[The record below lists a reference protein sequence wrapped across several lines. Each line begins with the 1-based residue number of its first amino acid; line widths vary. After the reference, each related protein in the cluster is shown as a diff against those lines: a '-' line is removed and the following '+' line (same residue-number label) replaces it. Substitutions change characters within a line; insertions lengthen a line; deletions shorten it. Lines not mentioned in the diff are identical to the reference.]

1 MRRITGFGRT
11 RATWM
16 LLLAMAWGLALQAVP
31 VAAAVPDGS
40 IVRAEL
46 LKEYSR
52 EWIDANALSTRPEF
66 RRALTPPVADGVRAL
81 GPARNGVR
89 LYAVEY
95 ATRGVDGSP
104 VVASGLVMIPLVAGP
119 RPLVSYQQGM
129 ILDPLDSPSMLRSGE
144 ATAMLH
150 VFAAYGYVV
159 TMPDYIGQ
167 GRSLVRHPF
176 LHAATEASSGVHLLE
191 AARRLCAKLGVEL
204 SGKLFLIGL
213 SQGGH
218 ATMAMHRLLESGG
231 GSPVTA
237 SAPVSGPYRLLP
249 CWRLWL
255 REGDASAPV
264 VMAKT
269 ILSCANV
276 SRIPVNDAFLPGWER
291 RADELLYGRT
301 SGAARVRESFPPKQS
316 SVFRAD
322 FLRAMDRGAH
332 PICRFLAL
340 NDVHDWAPKAPV
352 RLYYGTK
359 DTLVPYEIAL
369 KTQSHMKRIGAP
381 VEAVD
386 IGPVSHSG
394 SFMPS
399 LIASRTW
406 FDSFVTA
413 ATTAIA
419 PAAAS
424 ATSMRAPRPASRPA
438 AASGLPRPLGPGSRV
453 AVIALA
459 SPSTSA
465 DIERSVRV
473 LKEQFF
479 YEPVLYPSTKESRGY
494 LAGCSDEANA
504 EELHRAFEDPKIDG
518 IVCLRGGY
526 GSQRLLRYLDPARIA
541 PHPKVFIGYSDITA
555 MHSFLNGAC
564 DMVTFHGPMV
574 IPSLRSLAGGD
585 PQLAGLFGWMRWMH
599 RLLESPDALPG
610 PLPTVKALERVV
622 GGRARGAIVGGNLT
636 MISTLMGTPW
646 EIDLRGKILF
656 IEDVGEKVYR
666 IDRMLTQLRNSGKL
680 DDVAGFL
687 LGDFVDCPS
696 PAGSQTLDDVVR
708 DILAPL
714 GKPIVRGLHA
724 GHGDINLALPFGVM
738 AEMDAD
744 EGTVAFLEPAL
755 AAPGR

>member
-1 MRRITGFGRT
+1 MRRIVTNERMRAVWAFLPAVVFGV
-11 RATWM
+11 
-16 LLLAMAWGLALQAVP
+16 LLHVVP

-40 IVRAEL
+40 IVREEL

-66 RRALTPPVADGVRAL
+66 KRALTPPVAEGVRAL
-81 GPARNGVR
+81 GAAKNGVR

-95 ATRGVDGSP
+95 ATRGVDGAP
-104 VVASGLVMIPLVAGP
+104 VVASGLVMIPLVSGP

-129 ILDPLDSPSMLRSGE
+129 ILDPLDSPSLLRSGE

-167 GRSLVRHPF
+167 GRSLARHPF
-176 LHAATEASSGVHLLE
+176 LHAATEASAGVHLLE
-191 AARRLCAKLGVEL
+191 AARRLCAKLGVQL
-204 SGKLFLIGL
+204 SGKLFLTGL

-231 GSPVTA
+231 GAPVTA

-249 CWRLWL
+249 CWKLWL
-255 REGDASAPV
+255 RESDAFAPV

-269 ILSCANV
+269 ILSCAAV
-276 SRIPVNDAFLPGWER
+276 SRIPLNDVFLPGWER
-291 RADELLYGRT
+291 KADELLFGRK
-301 SGAARVRESFPPKQS
+301 SGASRVRESFPPEQS
-316 SVFRAD
+316 SVFRAG
-322 FLRAMDRGAH
+322 FLRAMERGSH
-332 PICRFLAL
+332 PICRLLAL
-340 NDVHDWAPKAPV
+340 NDVDDWAPKAPV
-352 RLYYGTK
+352 RLYYSTK
-359 DTLVPYEIAL
+359 DTLVPHEIAL
-369 KTQSHMKRIGAP
+369 ETQTRMKRLGAP

-386 IGPVSHSG
+386 VGPVSHGG

-406 FDSFVTA
+406 FDSFLSCVPEAA
-413 ATTAIA
+413 ATTATA
-419 PAAAS
+419 PTVAAC
-424 ATSMRAPRPASRPA
+424 ASRLPA
-438 AASGLPRPLGPGSRV
+438 PLGPGSRV

-465 DIERSVRV
+465 DIERSVKV
-473 LKEQFF
+473 LVEQFG

-494 LAGCSDEANA
+494 LAGRSDEANA

-526 GSQRLLRYLDPARIA
+526 GSQRLLRHLDPVRIA
-541 PHPKVFIGYSDITA
+541 KHPKVFIGYSDITA
-555 MHSFLNGAC
+555 VHSFLNGAC
-564 DMVTFHGPMV
+564 GLVTFHGPMV
-574 IPSLRSLAGGD
+574 IPSMRSLAGGD
-585 PQLAGLFGWMRWMH
+585 PRLAALFGWMRWMH
-599 RLLESPDALPG
+599 RLLEVPDALPG
-610 PLPTVKALERVV
+610 PLPTVKALEKVV
-622 GGRARGAIVGGNLT
+622 GGRARGPLAGGNLT

-680 DDVAGFL
+680 DDLAGFI

-696 PAGSQTLDDVVR
+696 PEGSQTLDDAMR
-708 DILAPL
+708 DILVPL
-714 GKPIVRGLHA
+714 GKPIAKGLHA

-738 AEMDAD
+738 TEMNAD
-744 EGTVAFLEPAL
+744 EGTIRFLEPAL
-755 AAPGR
+755 AR

>member
-1 MRRITGFGRT
+1 MRRIETGGRM
-11 RATWM
+11 RAMPAVWAFLPAVVLGV
-16 LLLAMAWGLALQAVP
+16 LLHVVP
-31 VAAAVPDGS
+31 VAAAIPDGS

-66 RRALTPPVADGVRAL
+66 RRALTPPVAEGVRAL
-81 GPARNGVR
+81 GAAHNGVR

-104 VVASGLVMIPLVAGP
+104 VVASGLVMIPQVAGP

-167 GRSLVRHPF
+167 GRSIARHPF
-176 LHAATEASSGVHLLE
+176 LNAATEASAGVHLLE

-204 SGKLFLIGL
+204 SGKLFLTGL

-231 GSPVTA
+231 GTPVTA

-249 CWRLWL
+249 CWRSWL
-255 REGDASAPV
+255 RESDASAPV

-269 ILSCANV
+269 ILSVANV

-291 RADELLYGRT
+291 KADELLYGRA
-301 SGAARVRESFPPKQS
+301 SGAARVRESFPPEQS
-316 SVFRAD
+316 SVFRAG
-322 FLRAMDRGAH
+322 FLRAMERGSH

-340 NDVHDWAPKAPV
+340 NDVDDWAPKAPV
-352 RLYYGTK
+352 RLYYGAK
-359 DTLVPYEIAL
+359 DTLVPHEIAL
-369 KTQSHMKRIGAP
+369 AAQTRMKRLGAP

-386 IGPVSHSG
+386 VGPVSHGG

-399 LIASRTW
+399 LLASRTW
-406 FDSFVTA
+406 FDSFVSGVSESV
-413 ATTAIA
+413 ATTGIA
-419 PAAAS
+419 PAAATG
-424 ATSMRAPRPASRPA
+424 ASMSR
-438 AASGLPRPLGPGSRV
+438 LPRPLGPGSCV

-465 DIERSVRV
+465 DIERSVKV
-473 LKEQFF
+473 LVEQFG
-479 YEPVLYPSTKESRGY
+479 YEPVLYPSTRESRGY
-494 LAGCSDEANA
+494 LAGTSDREKA
-504 EELHRAFEDPKIDG
+504 EELHHAFEDPKIDG

-526 GSQRLLRYLDPARIA
+526 GSQRILPFLDPARIA
-541 PHPKVFIGYSDITA
+541 KHPKVFIGYSDITA
-555 MHSFLNGAC
+555 VHSFLNGAC
-564 DMVTFHGPMV
+564 GMATFHGPMV

-599 RLLESPDALPG
+599 RLLENPETLPG

-622 GGRARGAIVGGNLT
+622 GGRARGPLAGGNLT
-636 MISTLMGTPW
+636 MIGTLMGTPW

-680 DDVAGFL
+680 DGVAGFV

-708 DILAPL
+708 DILVPL
-714 GKPIVRGLHA
+714 GKPIAKGLHA

-744 EGTVAFLEPAL
+744 EGTVRFLEPAL
-755 AAPGR
+755 AATVR

>member
-1 MRRITGFGRT
+1 MRRIVTNERMRAAWAFLPAVVFGV
-11 RATWM
+11 
-16 LLLAMAWGLALQAVP
+16 LLHVVP

-40 IVRAEL
+40 IVREEL

-52 EWIDANALSTRPEF
+52 EWIEANALSTRPEF
-66 RRALTPPVADGVRAL
+66 KRALTPPVAEGVRAL
-81 GPARNGVR
+81 GPAKNGVR

-95 ATRGVDGSP
+95 ATRGVDGAP
-104 VVASGLVMIPLVAGP
+104 VVASGLVMIPLAAGP

-167 GRSLVRHPF
+167 GRSSARHPF
-176 LHAATEASSGVHLLE
+176 LNAATEASAGVHLLE
-191 AARRLCAKLGVEL
+191 AARRLCGDLGVQL
-204 SGKLFLIGL
+204 SGKLFLTGL

-218 ATMAMHRLLESGG
+218 ATMAIHRLLESGG
-231 GSPVTA
+231 GVPVTA

-249 CWRLWL
+249 CRRLWL
-255 REGDASAPV
+255 YGGDAAAPI

-276 SRIPVNDAFLPGWER
+276 SRIPLNDAFLPGWER
-291 RADELLYGRT
+291 KADELLYGRT
-301 SGAARVRESFPPKQS
+301 SGATRVRESFPPEQS

-322 FLRAMDRGAH
+322 FLRALDRGSH
-332 PICRFLAL
+332 PICRLLAL
-340 NDVHDWAPKAPV
+340 NDVDDWAPKAPV
-352 RLYYGTK
+352 RLYYATK
-359 DTLVPYEIAL
+359 DTLVPHEIAL
-369 KTQSHMKRIGAP
+369 ETQTRMKRLGAP

-386 IGPVSHSG
+386 IGPVSHGG

-399 LIASRTW
+399 LLASRTW
-406 FDSFVTA
+406 FDSFVAGASESVAKAVIAPVA
-413 ATTAIA
+413 ATGA
-419 PAAAS
+419 
-424 ATSMRAPRPASRPA
+424 SMRAPHPASR
-438 AASGLPRPLGPGSRV
+438 LPRPLGPGSRV

-465 DIERSVRV
+465 DIERSVKV
-473 LKEQFF
+473 LVEQFG

-494 LAGCSDEANA
+494 LSGTSDREKA

-526 GSQRLLRYLDPARIA
+526 GSQRILPFLDPARIA

-564 DMVTFHGPMV
+564 DMATFHGPMV
-574 IPSLRSLAGGD
+574 IPSMRSLAGGD
-585 PQLAGLFGWMRWMH
+585 PRLAGLFGWMRWMH
-599 RLLESPDALPG
+599 RLLEDPDALPG

-622 GGRARGAIVGGNLT
+622 GGRARGPLAGGNLT
-636 MISTLMGTPW
+636 MIGTLMGTPW
-646 EIDLRGKILF
+646 EVDLRGKILF
-656 IEDVGEKVYR
+656 IEDVGEKIYR

-680 DDVAGFL
+680 DGVAGFV

-696 PAGSQTLDDVVR
+696 PEGSQTLDDVVR
-708 DILAPL
+708 DILVPL
-714 GKPIVRGLHA
+714 GKPIAKGLHA

-744 EGTVAFLEPAL
+744 EGTLRFLEPAL
-755 AAPGR
+755 AR

>member
-1 MRRITGFGRT
+1 MRRSVTGWRM
-11 RATWM
+11 RAMQAVWAF
-16 LLLAMAWGLALQAVP
+16 LLSVVVGVLPPVVP

-40 IVRAEL
+40 IVRSEL
-46 LKEYSR
+46 LREYSR
-52 EWIDANALSTRPEF
+52 EWIDANALPARPEF
-66 RRALTPPVADGVRAL
+66 RRALTPPVAEGVRAL
-81 GPARNGVR
+81 GPAKNGVR

-95 ATRGVDGSP
+95 ATRGVDGDP
-104 VVASGLVMIPLVAGP
+104 VVASGLVMIPQVAGP
-119 RPLVSYQQGM
+119 RPWVSYQQGM

-167 GRSLVRHPF
+167 GRSRARHPF
-176 LHAATEASSGVHLLE
+176 LHAATEASAGVHLLE
-191 AARRLCAKLGVEL
+191 AARRLCGDLGVQL
-204 SGKLFLIGL
+204 SGKLFLTGL

-231 GSPVTA
+231 GVPVTA

-249 CWRLWL
+249 CRRLWL
-255 REGDASAPV
+255 HGGDASAPV

-269 ILSCANV
+269 VLSVANAY
-276 SRIPVNDAFLPGWER
+276 RIPVNDAFLPGWER
-291 RADELLYGRT
+291 KADELLYGRA
-301 SGAARVRESFPPKQS
+301 SGAARVLESFPPKQS
-316 SVFRAD
+316 SVFRAE
-322 FLRAMDRGAH
+322 FLHAMDRGSH
-332 PICRFLAL
+332 PICRLFAR

-359 DTLVPYEIAL
+359 DTLVPYELAL
-369 KTQSHMKRIGAP
+369 ETQSHMKRLGAP

-399 LIASRTW
+399 LLASRTW
-406 FDSFVTA
+406 FDSFVAA
-413 ATTAIA
+413 ATPAGA
-419 PAAAS
+419 PS
-424 ATSMRAPRPASRPA
+424 IRAPQPASRPA
-438 AASGLPRPLGPGSRV
+438 PVSRLPAPLGPGSRV

-465 DIERSVRV
+465 DIERSVKV
-473 LKEQFF
+473 LKEQFL

-494 LAGCSDEANA
+494 LAGRSDEANA

-526 GSQRLLRYLDPARIA
+526 GSQRLLRHLDPARIA
-541 PHPKVFIGYSDITA
+541 KHPKVFIGYSDITA
-555 MHSFLNGAC
+555 IHSFLNGAC
-564 DMVTFHGPMV
+564 RLVTFHGPMV

-599 RLLESPDALPG
+599 RLLENPDALPG

-622 GGRARGAIVGGNLT
+622 GGRARGPLAGGNLT
-636 MISTLMGTPW
+636 MIGTLMGTPW

-680 DDVAGFL
+680 DGVAGFV

-708 DILAPL
+708 DILVPL
-714 GKPIVRGLHA
+714 GKPIVSGLHA

-738 AEMDAD
+738 TEMDAD
-744 EGTVAFLEPAL
+744 QGTVTFLEPAL
-755 AAPGR
+755 AR